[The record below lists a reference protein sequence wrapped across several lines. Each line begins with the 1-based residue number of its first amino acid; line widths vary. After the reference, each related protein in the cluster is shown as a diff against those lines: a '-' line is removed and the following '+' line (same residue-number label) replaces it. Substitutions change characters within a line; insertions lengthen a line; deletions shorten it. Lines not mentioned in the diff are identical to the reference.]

1 MYVSHPAYKRKLL
14 FRVEEFLSPLI
25 SIVVV
30 SVIVLTFGAALVALS
45 SLIGPKAAQSRV
57 KRMAYECGMLV
68 PESEISKVPVK
79 FYLTAILFI
88 LFDIEIIFMY
98 PWALVYKDYI
108 NEDKGLYIFMAMAVF
123 ILVFVVGLLWEI
135 KSNALEWE

>member
-1 MYVSHPAYKRKLL
+1 M
-14 FRVEEFLSPLI
+14 SPLV
-25 SIVVV
+25 SIVVL
-30 SVIVLTFGAALVALS
+30 SIIVLTFGAVLVALT
-45 SLIGPKAAQSRV
+45 SLIGPKTKESKV
-57 KRMAYECGMLV
+57 KQMAYECGLNV
-68 PESEISKVPVK
+68 PESEVSKVPVK

-108 NEDKGLYIFMAMAVF
+108 AQGRGLYIFLTMSVFLLVF
-123 ILVFVVGLLWEI
+123 IFGLLWEI